1 MRVGQRL
8 FLAVIPAILGV
19 FTVVALAY
27 WGRMSYRAP
36 QVLVVIATAASV
48 LSLIIAWTNTRYVA
62 QRIERLAG
70 RSPQKQSSR
79 IGVVRD
85 AIAGAARGRSATTT
99 QPDEI
104 DQIESVVDHL
114 SNAVAS
120 AEADRSRTRE
130 EAHHRQQ
137 EYAALLSQIS
147 TSTLQKMDDV
157 RLPIHILLENRFGD
171 LNDNQEEM
179 LGAARTAVESADLA
193 LRQLRDLLEL
203 DLGRVDL
210 RYDRVSLNDMVQSV
224 LPLVQADAE
233 RAGVHVALDLAPGIP
248 ALRVDRSRFQRA
260 LSSLLRAHVNAT
272 PRDSEIRLA
281 TDVGGGEA
289 VVSLEPATIVARDPE
304 VVLAERVVLAH
315 GGELRRRDKR
325 VEIAVPVGASIERTG
340 T

>member
-1 MRVGQRL
+1 MRVSQRL
-8 FLAVIPAILGV
+8 FLAVVPAILGV

-27 WGRMSYRAP
+27 WGRPSYRAP
-36 QVLVVIATAASV
+36 EVLVITAIAVSIF
-48 LSLIIAWTNTRYVA
+48 SLIMAWTNTRYVA

-70 RSPQKQSSR
+70 RES
-79 IGVVRD
+79 
-85 AIAGAARGRSATTT
+85 AAPRHA
-99 QPDEI
+99 DEI

-114 SNAVAS
+114 SNAVAT

-130 EAHHRQQ
+130 EAHTRQS

-171 LNDNQEEM
+171 LNENQEEM
-179 LGAARTAVESADLA
+179 LGAARSAVESADIQ

-233 RAGVHVALDLAPGIP
+233 RDGVHVLVDLAPGIP
-248 ALRVDRSRFQRA
+248 ALRVDRSRLQRA
-260 LSSLLRAHVNAT
+260 LSSLLRAYVTAAS
-272 PRDSEIRLA
+272 RDSELRLVTEGTSGA
-281 TDVGGGEA
+281 A
-289 VVSLEPATIVARDPE
+289 VVSLEPAVAVVRDAE
-304 VVLAERVVLAH
+304 VILAERVIEAH
-315 GGELRRRDKR
+315 GGAVRHRDGR
-325 VEIAVPVGASIERTG
+325 VEITIRA
-340 T
+340 